1 MPGVTDRDVTVAL
14 KDGMLTIEGTAST
27 AGYDKLAPLYTEYNV
42 GNYFRQFALNS
53 EVDEARIS
61 AKMRNGV
68 LTVDLPKHERPSR
81 ALSQSQLADPLS
93 PSGSVTLARDCR
105 AKGPVAHSRITQS
118 RSQPLIRAGS
128 IPKVPI
134 WHSCCGNAD

>member
-1 MPGVTDRDVTVAL
+1 MTPEQEIVAREKQQVQGTEKTRPGRYFVPDVDICEYDDSMRLWADMPGVTEKDVTVTL
-14 KDGMLTIEGTAST
+14 KDGMLTIEGSVSA

-68 LTVDLPKHERPSR
+68 LTVDLPKHEQAKPRSI
-81 ALSQSQLADPLS
+81 A
-93 PSGSVTLARDCR
+93 VTAE
-105 AKGPVAHSRITQS
+105 
-118 RSQPLIRAGS
+118 
-128 IPKVPI
+128 
-134 WHSCCGNAD
+134 